1 MSDVLDRILDSV
13 PVRRP
18 KSKPPETAP
27 QDILDKVKRGRAAM
41 RKDAAKR
48 RVCQK
53 FWEGDQYW
61 YVNEKGGL
69 SYLDTALV
77 SGSRPRH
84 RIRKTINFAIS
95 LIEGKI
101 SASSQ
106 RVPGYEVTPS
116 TNDPQDI
123 SAARLAGQIATYG
136 YDKWH
141 LRRHTTKL
149 ITTAL
154 VQREGFVMPYF
165 DPNVGPFTQD
175 ETGKW
180 RGKGEI
186 KNLDLTRSEVG
197 WEPEVDFDD
206 SPWYMVERAVLKEE
220 VEKIPGFIGIELEGG
235 VNDSDVPHKSDEK
248 VLLTTF
254 LERPCPDYPYGR
266 RCFLVDKKIVVDYRN
281 DPDCPEDWEKWW
293 EPYPCMDADGEIVDE
308 PVIHRLSYT
317 VNIEGD
323 DLGLMERLIELQQIV
338 NDCWSKLL
346 EWKNRCLLPQ
356 MIAPVGANMTP
367 RTDEPG
373 AIYYYNPTAAGKPE
387 WERNPPVP
395 RELVDILNMAI
406 EQMRALA
413 ADIDVQPDPDLA
425 AKTANAAI
433 ETSRARWQSFL
444 GDLAEVHSR
453 WMRHQLTLVALHY
466 DEERQVEINGQYDW
480 APLPTFR
487 GQDLRS
493 QVNVRVLPGS
503 LESKSREQVMQELQ
517 FVQTNWPGAISP
529 EAAVAILHGGNADAL
544 LKSSQYDIA
553 RAARMVR
560 ALEQGMEVLE
570 REFPPMLQQMTVGPL
585 VGATPEGKPMYG
597 NPGDPDPM
605 TGVPVSQVVS
615 QEVPGWL
622 PRKQDNVPIYK
633 QVVGDATKTP
643 RFDEFPVHI
652 KENFSLFLN
661 ALEMRER
668 QLAMDK
674 AALEQEMAQG
684 LGMANAAAPQGE
696 IAQPSKPSIGNPQG
710 ALGARG

>member
-1 MSDVLDRILDSV
+1 MSDLLDKIIESV
-13 PVRRP
+13 PVKKPR
-18 KSKPPETAP
+18 SKPPETAP

-84 RIRKTINFAIS
+84 RVRNTYNFAIS
-95 LIEGKI
+95 IVEGKV

-106 RVPGYEVTPS
+106 RVPGYEVTPA

-136 YDKWH
+136 YDKWG

-149 ITTAL
+149 ITNAL

-180 RGKGEI
+180 VGRGEI
-186 KNLDLTRSEVG
+186 RLLDLSRSEVG

-220 VEKIPGFIGIELEGG
+220 VKRIPGFTGIELEGG

-248 VLLTTF
+248 VLLTIF

-266 RCFLVDKKIVVDYRN
+266 RCFLVDKKVVVDYRN

-293 EPYPCMDADGEIVDE
+293 EPYPCMDADGEVTDE

-317 VNIEGD
+317 VNPEGD
-323 DLGLMERLIELQQIV
+323 DLGLMERLIDLARTI
-338 NDCWSKLL
+338 NDCWNKIL
-346 EWKNRCLLPQ
+346 EYKNRALFLQ
-356 MIAPVGANMTP
+356 MIAPVGSNMAP

-373 AIYYYNPTAAGKPE
+373 ATNYYNQTAGGPPQ
-387 WERNPPVP
+387 WEPPP
-395 RELVDILNMAI
+395 PPGILQALIQIKNEAVAD
-406 EQMRALA
+406 MRALA

-453 WMRHQLTLVALHY
+453 LMRHCLTLVARY
-466 DEERQVEINGQYDW
+466 YSEPRQVEINGGYDW
-480 APLPTFR
+480 ASLPDFA

-503 LESKSREQVMQELQ
+503 IEVKSRSQIMEELSW
-517 FVQTNWPGAISP
+517 VQTNYPGAIPP
-529 EAAVAILHGGNADAL
+529 EVAIAILHGGSADEM
-544 LKSSQYDIA
+544 LKSPQYDKA

-560 ALEQGMEVLE
+560 LLTQGMEALESRFQPVL
-570 REFPPMLQQMTVGPL
+570 RPMTVQ
-585 VGATPEGKPMYG
+585 V
-597 NPGDPDPM
+597 PGVDPM
-605 TGVPVSQVVS
+605 TGAPTMETQTVMQ
-615 QEVPGWL
+615 QVPGWM
-622 PRKQDNVPIYK
+622 PRKQDNIAIYK
-633 QVVGDATKTP
+633 QVVGDFMKTP
-643 RFDEFPVHI
+643 AYEELPPDRQEVFNLFWSGLEFS
-652 KENFSLFLN
+652 EQ
-661 ALEMRER
+661 ER
-668 QLAMDK
+668 AMEQ
-674 AALEQEMAQG
+674 AQLEQQMAQK
-684 LGMANAAAPQGE
+684 LGMSNAAAPQSQIE
-696 IAQPSKPSIGNPQG
+696 QPDKPG
-710 ALGARG
+710 LGPPSQS